1 MLVNSEADDEDSEV
15 QIDAGETG
23 EAERDTEEIE
33 SLHGKTMRR
42 GE

>member
-1 MLVNSEADDEDSEV
+1 MLINSEADDEDGKV
-15 QIDAGETG
+15 KVDAGETG

-42 GE
+42 AE